1 MFNYASKHGI
11 VQAAINIACQVER
24 CLNCMVLVRCG
35 TDSKVWIIIH
45 LYINIWFSNH
55 DVWGLIILF
64 TVANTSS
71 ANCTTG
77 SVRLVGGSTPN
88 AGRVEVC
95 INKAWGTVC
104 DNGWDEADANVVCS
118 QLGFQRYGE
127 FLICTPYKSRTR
139 LCLTSQ
145 TTIHSC

>member
-1 MFNYASKHGI
+1 MRI
-11 VQAAINIACQVER
+11 V
-24 CLNCMVLVRCG
+24 
-35 TDSKVWIIIH
+35 
-45 LYINIWFSNH
+45 
-55 DVWGLIILF
+55 F

-104 DNGWDEADANVVCS
+104 DSWWNAADANVVCS
-118 QLGFQRYGE
+118 QLGFLRYGE
-127 FLICTPYKSRTR
+127 VFGYNMYVEWDFVFDL
-139 LCLTSQ
+139 
-145 TTIHSC
+145 

>member
-1 MFNYASKHGI
+1 MLLCSNS
-11 VQAAINIACQVER
+11 
-24 CLNCMVLVRCG
+24 VLVYMH
-35 TDSKVWIIIH
+35 TA
-45 LYINIWFSNH
+45 
-55 DVWGLIILF
+55 
-64 TVANTSS
+64 TNTLS

-104 DNGWDEADANVVCS
+104 DNGWDAADANVVCS

-127 FLICTPYKSRTR
+127 L
-139 LCLTSQ
+139 
-145 TTIHSC
+145 